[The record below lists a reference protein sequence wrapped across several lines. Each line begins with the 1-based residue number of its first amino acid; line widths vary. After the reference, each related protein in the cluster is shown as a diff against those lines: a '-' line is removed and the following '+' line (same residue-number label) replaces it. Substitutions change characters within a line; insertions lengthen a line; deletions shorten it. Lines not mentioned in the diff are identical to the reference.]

1 MSDNNQPRGGLSQ
14 RRPRI
19 WLLALLPFVLIWAWF
34 SFFIE
39 SVYQRRKAEAVIAG
53 LKTFPFA
60 SAKFFDVRE
69 FVLKHGGHPVQQSLP
84 FTPRVYGS
92 ARVGPDRK
100 TIIPFDITQPAC
112 TTRDCDFELVVDNGV
127 YRLFYLHPSTRFL
140 TSMFQKVGIRPW
152 VLEAHFSVADGMFKG
167 SRILVGQIRSTP
179 SDDFKGLAPIGYI
192 VNTSAARDPAEPY
205 KVGLRD
211 SCVHFCSYELIVQL
225 AETESAPARR
235 AFDIDL
241 HCLTV
246 VRRPCTS
253 FAELAP
259 SAWAD
264 YLREQ
269 QRP

>member
-1 MSDNNQPRGGLSQ
+1 M
-14 RRPRI
+14 
-19 WLLALLPFVLIWAWF
+19 WLMALLPFALVCTRLSLFA
-34 SFFIE
+34 E
-39 SVYQRRKAEAVIAG
+39 SVYQRRKAEALIAG

-60 SAKFFDVRE
+60 SAKFVEVRE

-84 FTPRVYGS
+84 FTPRVSGI
-92 ARVGPDRK
+92 ARLGQDRK

-112 TTRDCDFELVVDNGV
+112 TDRDCEFEVRIANDA
-127 YRLFYLHPSTRFL
+127 YRLLYLYSSTRVFTGVL
-140 TSMFQKVGIRPW
+140 LKVGIRPW

-167 SRILVGQIRSTP
+167 SRILVGQIRSSP
-179 SDDFKGLAPIGYI
+179 SNDLKGLEPIGYI
-192 VNTSAARDPAEPY
+192 VNTIARADVEKAY
-205 KVGLRD
+205 TVGLRD
-211 SCVHFCSYELIVQL
+211 TVVHSSSFELIAQF
-225 AETESAPARR
+225 ARTESAPARR

-264 YLREQ
+264 HLREQ
-269 QRP
+269 PIR